1 MGFAPFGIGL
11 LMGLLTL
18 TAYACCAAGDTRD
31 WELQIETTTEYGPS
45 TPCRYIS
52 ARGLACGEIIYAFG
66 RNKTLPAAS
75 RQAFGCP

>member
-18 TAYACCAAGDTRD
+18 TAYACCAAGDDDDRD
-31 WELQIETTTEYGPS
+31 SDLQIETTTEYGPS

-52 ARGLACGEIIYAFG
+52 ARGLACGEIIYALD

-75 RQAFGCP
+75 R